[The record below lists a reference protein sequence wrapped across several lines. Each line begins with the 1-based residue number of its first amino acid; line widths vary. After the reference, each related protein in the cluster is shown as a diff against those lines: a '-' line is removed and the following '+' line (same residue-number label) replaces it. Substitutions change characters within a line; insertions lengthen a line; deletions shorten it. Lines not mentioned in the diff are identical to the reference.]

1 MSTYDVRRLV
11 EQNIDFDKTS
21 WKRFGTG
28 DPATMLGREFVRS
41 VSLILGCHLNHL
53 LRSNGLRQGPP
64 ESRTQVRIPA
74 GPFILLAS
82 IVFSWCINY
91 LVKPTSKRVV
101 MRDVGC

>member
-1 MSTYDVRRLV
+1 MMSTYDARRLV

-41 VSLILGCHLNHL
+41 VSLIPGCHLNHF

-64 ESRTQVRIPA
+64 EPRTQVRIPA
-74 GPFILLAS
+74 GPLYIQVRIPRSNDYF
-82 IVFSWCINY
+82 
-91 LVKPTSKRVV
+91 VV
-101 MRDVGC
+101 VAPSS

>member
-1 MSTYDVRRLV
+1 MSTYDARRLV

-64 ESRTQVRIPA
+64 EPPDPGSNPGGPA
-74 GPFILLAS
+74 LYSGSNPQIERLFCSCSA
-82 IVFSWCINY
+82 
-91 LVKPTSKRVV
+91 P
-101 MRDVGC
+101 